1 MFNLPL
7 TLAYLD
13 PGTGAIVLQILIA
26 AVLTTGVYFR
36 KALLVPLYLL
46 RACRPADPKTPA
58 AEQSGN

>member
-26 AVLTTGVYFR
+26 AVLTTGICFR
-36 KALLVPLYLL
+36 KILVAPLLLF
-46 RACRPADPKTPA
+46 RAFFSQKQKAPVTEPAGK
-58 AEQSGN
+58 